1 MEWDQGSTMPPGRGP
16 AAPVQGYYGQYGH
29 GAQAPGAPSRPAR
42 RRNAPGLWKTALTA
56 VVAAVMG
63 ALLVLLLLPV
73 AFGVSPLD
81 LMRGRLRNAGS
92 TVTSIKSAGGS
103 RAASP
108 TQGATDVATVAEK
121 VTPSVVNIDVRISGQ
136 PNPFFQSN
144 EQEGTGSGVIYS
156 SDGYIITNN
165 HVVEDAREITV
176 TPAGGEELTG
186 KVLGTDPENDIAV
199 VKVDKAGLPAI
210 TPGDS
215 DDVVVGEL
223 VVAVG
228 SPLGFEK
235 TVTAGIVSALQR
247 NVPATNETTGQSTV
261 LTDLIQTD
269 ASINPGNSGGAL
281 CDSSGALIGINT
293 IIASQSGG
301 SEGIGFAIPVNT
313 VKQVADDLIAGR
325 PVSHPYVGVLGQ
337 TLTEGSAGTSALPV
351 EQGVYVTQ
359 VLTGSPAAKAGMR
372 DGDVIVEAGGQAVE
386 TMNDLVAAVR
396 KAGVGGKLE
405 VTWYRGGDRKAAT
418 LTVEE
423 KPSSS

>member
-16 AAPVQGYYGQYGH
+16 AAHAQGYYGQYGY

-81 LMRGRLRNAGS
+81 LVRGRLRNAGS
-92 TVTSIKSAGGS
+92 AVTSIKSAGGS

-136 PNPFFQSN
+136 PNPFFQST

-199 VKVDKAGLPAI
+199 VQVDKAGLPAI

-337 TLTEGSAGTSALPV
+337 TLTEGSAGTSELPV

-359 VLTGSPAAKAGMR
+359 VLSGSPAANAGMQ
-372 DGDVIVEAGGQAVE
+372 DGDVIVEAGGQTVE

-396 KAGVGGKLE
+396 KAGVGGRLE
-405 VTWYRGGDRKAAT
+405 VTWYRGNDRKAAT
-418 LTVEE
+418 FTVEE